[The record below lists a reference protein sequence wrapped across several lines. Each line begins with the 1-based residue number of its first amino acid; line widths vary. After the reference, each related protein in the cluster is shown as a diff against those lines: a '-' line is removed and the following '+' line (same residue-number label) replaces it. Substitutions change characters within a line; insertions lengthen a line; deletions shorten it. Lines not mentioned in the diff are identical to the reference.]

1 MAASIK
7 LLFLLL
13 ISLSFTYITSEP
25 EPEPEPQR
33 FSLENILDQLK
44 SHISVLESRI
54 DDRTRE
60 IRSKDEKIRQMEMI
74 IHEKSKSIDS
84 LMSEIESLQPKGVID
99 VKEQSSKSYARIGE
113 LEKQVDK
120 LRKELESQSQ
130 EKDSVEIRA
139 YVAEKKY
146 KELSLKL
153 ETVQVH
159 GEWFPHWLTVY
170 FSNFQYHV
178 VTHWDEH
185 GRQALD
191 MTVQKVL
198 EKKSQFDKWA
208 EHHTETIYNK
218 WIPMFKDWLLN
229 CISYLWECIPPQ
241 TTKCDELFH
250 AWKKT
255 ALHHAINRVQ
265 LLTFLINFLKANSIC
280 RISFVVVPFTSM
292 YLSPTQENIA
302 TKNQERWR
310 FWLIYMFYFQFILKC

>member
-113 LEKQVDK
+113 LEKQ
-120 LRKELESQSQ
+120 
-130 EKDSVEIRA
+130 
-139 YVAEKKY
+139 
-146 KELSLKL
+146 
-153 ETVQVH
+153 VQVH

>member
-1 MAASIK
+1 MLS
-7 LLFLLL
+7 LLL
-13 ISLSFTYITSEP
+13 HV
-25 EPEPEPQR
+25 
-33 FSLENILDQLK
+33 DK
-44 SHISVLESRI
+44 ESRI

-130 EKDSVEIRA
+130 EKDDVEIRA
-139 YVAEKKY
+139 YVAEKKN

-153 ETVQVH
+153 ETVSDVFAEIVAVSFSILFSFHESHKHSARYTFADLSPLTDIRLVTLVQVH

-178 VTHWDEH
+178 VTHWDKH

-208 EHHTETIYNK
+208 EHHTETIYTK
-218 WIPMFKDWLLN
+218 WMPMFKDWLLN
-229 CISYLWECIPPQ
+229 CISNLWECIPPQ
-241 TTKCDELFH
+241 TTKSDELFH

-255 ALHHAINRVQ
+255 ALHHAINVQ
-265 LLTFLINFLKANSIC
+265 EMAGPCLKVRQKKLKPFSPKLL
-280 RISFVVVPFTSM
+280 
-292 YLSPTQENIA
+292 LSA
-302 TKNQERWR
+302 RL
-310 FWLIYMFYFQFILKC
+310 FFQ

>member
-1 MAASIK
+1 M
-7 LLFLLL
+7 LFLLL
-13 ISLSFTYITSEP
+13 HV
-25 EPEPEPQR
+25 
-33 FSLENILDQLK
+33 DK
-44 SHISVLESRI
+44 ESRI

-255 ALHHAINRVQ
+255 ALHHAINRKWIPMFKDWSLNCISYLWECIPPQTTKCDELFHAWKKTALHHAINVQ
-265 LLTFLINFLKANSIC
+265 EMAGPYLKEARKFTQPCINQVAKMTRSLVK
-280 RISFVVVPFTSM
+280 RVVAAIRTMIGLMV
-292 YLSPTQENIA
+292 
-302 TKNQERWR
+302 KW
-310 FWLIYMFYFQFILKC
+310 W

>member
-113 LEKQVDK
+113 LEKQV
-120 LRKELESQSQ
+120 
-130 EKDSVEIRA
+130 
-139 YVAEKKY
+139 
-146 KELSLKL
+146 
-153 ETVQVH
+153 QVH

-218 WIPMFKDWLLN
+218 WIPMFKDWSLN

-255 ALHHAINRVQ
+255 ALHHAINVQEMAGPYLKEARKFTQPCINQVAKMTRSLVKRVVAAIRTMIG
-265 LLTFLINFLKANSIC
+265 LMVK
-280 RISFVVVPFTSM
+280 
-292 YLSPTQENIA
+292 
-302 TKNQERWR
+302 W
-310 FWLIYMFYFQFILKC
+310 W

>member
-1 MAASIK
+1 MDQSSVKRETCKNLWEVKSSLYFSLVCVCLEPSSMAGSIK

-25 EPEPEPQR
+25 EPEPQR
-33 FSLENILDQLK
+33 FSLEDILDQLK

-113 LEKQVDK
+113 LEK
-120 LRKELESQSQ
+120 
-130 EKDSVEIRA
+130 
-139 YVAEKKY
+139 
-146 KELSLKL
+146 
-153 ETVQVH
+153 
-159 GEWFPHWLTVY
+159 
-170 FSNFQYHV
+170 QYHV

-255 ALHHAINRVQ
+255 ALHHAINVQ
-265 LLTFLINFLKANSIC
+265 EMAGPCLKEARKFTQPCINQVAKMTRSLVKRAVAAI
-280 RISFVVVPFTSM
+280 RTMIGLMV
-292 YLSPTQENIA
+292 
-302 TKNQERWR
+302 KW
-310 FWLIYMFYFQFILKC
+310 W

>member
-1 MAASIK
+1 M
-7 LLFLLL
+7 LFLLL
-13 ISLSFTYITSEP
+13 HV
-25 EPEPEPQR
+25 
-33 FSLENILDQLK
+33 DK
-44 SHISVLESRI
+44 ESRI

-113 LEKQVDK
+113 LEKQV
-120 LRKELESQSQ
+120 Q
-130 EKDSVEIRA
+130 
-139 YVAEKKY
+139 
-146 KELSLKL
+146 
-153 ETVQVH
+153 VQVH

-170 FSNFQYHV
+170 FTNFQYYV

-241 TTKCDELFH
+241 TTKCDELFN

-255 ALHHAINRVQ
+255 ALHHAINVQEMAGPYLKEARKFTQPYSNQVAKMTRSLVKRVV
-265 LLTFLINFLKANSIC
+265 A
-280 RISFVVVPFTSM
+280 
-292 YLSPTQENIA
+292 A
-302 TKNQERWR
+302 WD
-310 FWLIYMFYFQFILKC
+310 WW